1 MPYFSVNQGNIAALT
16 TAYKSGV
23 ATWTV
28 ATGVRRIKWYEII
41 IGATSLPNATD
52 AAIQVDVSRITGTTT
67 IAGTTATMSPLDQAD
82 GAAITVGLTNCSAE
96 ALPVTQVTN
105 SLMNFGL
112 NQRNTTR
119 WIAAQ
124 ESQYLISP
132 ATSLNGLICRALS
145 NTAYTGGLATQV
157 TFQE

>member
-1 MPYFSVNQGNIAALT
+1 MATYAVGGQQLT
-16 TAYKSGV
+16 VSSSYKGCV

-28 ATGVRRIKWYEII
+28 TSGARRTKWYEVL
-41 IGATSLPNATD
+41 IGATGNPNSTDTYFQIDISRLAATTSIAGSAFTPNPTD
-52 AAIQVDVSRITGTTT
+52 PADGVAVT
-67 IAGTTATMSPLDQAD
+67 IA
-82 GAAITVGLTNCSAE
+82 LTNETTEPAA
-96 ALPVTQVTN
+96 ALIAS

-132 ATSLNGLICRALS
+132 ATNINGLYLRTLS
-145 NTAYTGGLATQV
+145 NAYTGALGTQI
-157 TFQE
+157 TFLE